1 MLLVAPQKQARF
13 PTDKLPPYPTKSF
26 KCRNFRF
33 DPDKRP
39 CNLFWLSPDG
49 CPHADCTYSH
59 DTPFT
64 FDEFKAYRLWVK
76 TTICPDM
83 QRRKRCKLSDAE
95 CSHGHRC
102 PHALKDCPH
111 VRKGKCHYEQAKM
124 PHSEPADNV
133 RQ

>member
-1 MLLVAPQKQARF
+1 MPQLPLRPGQAP
-13 PTDKLPPYPTKSF
+13 
-26 KCRNFRF
+26 
-33 DPDKRP
+33 
-39 CNLFWLSPDG
+39 WLSPDG